1 MVDNLVGKWKCISN
15 ENMNEFLEKMNV
27 GFMVRKVITK
37 KEYYFLYYNN
47 FNFKIAANMKPTLTI
62 TFNNGVWTIKSEAT
76 VKTTVH
82 TFEVDKEF
90 EEETPDGK
98 KVKSSATISGQKMI
112 HTQLDKNGNINCI
125 ISREVDKS
133 GQQIVIFH
141 KDGVEGKRVF
151 ERV

>member
-1 MVDNLVGKWKCISN
+1 
-15 ENMNEFLEKMNV
+15 
-27 GFMVRKVITK
+27 
-37 KEYYFLYYNN
+37 
-47 FNFKIAANMKPTLTI
+47 MKPTLTI

-112 HTQLDKNGNINCI
+112 NTQLDKNGNIYCT

-141 KDGVEGKRVF
+141 KDD
-151 ERV
+151 